1 MRSKVTVV
9 GAGATGGSTARRLA
23 ERGYADVVL
32 VDIVEG
38 FAAGKALDLNQGL
51 TLQGNA
57 PSIVGTDGYDETAG
71 SDICVIT
78 SGFPRQPGMSR
89 DDLLLKNKEIVG
101 QVTAELVK
109 RSPDC
114 TLIILTNP
122 MDAMAQLAHSVSG
135 FPRSRVIGQ
144 GGLLDTARY
153 RTFISWELEVS
164 PEDVSGFVLGG
175 HGDTMVPVPS
185 YTSVAG
191 IPVTQLIEADR
202 LEEIIK
208 RTAGGGGEIVGLL
221 QRGSA
226 FEAPGEAVA
235 MMVDAILMDRKRLF
249 PCAVLLEGEYGIKD
263 TFVGV
268 LVKLGAAGVEEV
280 LELDLSEKELAGL
293 RHSAD
298 GVRELIDVMGI

>member
-23 ERGYADVVL
+23 ESGYVDVVL

-38 FAAGKALDLNQGL
+38 FAVGKALDLNQGL
-51 TLQGNA
+51 TLQGHT
-57 PSIVGTDGYDETAG
+57 PSIVGSDGYDETAG

-89 DDLLLKNKEIVG
+89 DDLLLKNQEIVE
-101 QVTAELVK
+101 QVTRELVK

-135 FPRSRVIGQ
+135 FPKNRVIGQ

-153 RTFISWELEVS
+153 RTFISWELDVA
-164 PEDVSGFVLGG
+164 PGDVSGFVLGG

-191 IPVTQLIEADR
+191 VPLTQLIDADR
-202 LEEIIK
+202 LEAIIK
-208 RTAGGGGEIVGLL
+208 RTAAGGGEIVGLL
-221 QRGSA
+221 GRGSA

-235 MMVDAILMDRKRLF
+235 MMADAILMDRKRLF
-249 PCAVLLEGEYGIKD
+249 PCAVLLEGQYGIET

-268 LVKLGAAGVEEV
+268 LVKLGAGGVEEI
-280 LELDLSEKELAGL
+280 LELDLQESELAGL

-298 GVRELIDVMGI
+298 SVRELIEVMGI

>member
-38 FAAGKALDLNQGL
+38 FAAGKALDLNQSL
-51 TLQGNA
+51 TLQGHA
-57 PSIVGTDGYDETAG
+57 ASIVGSDGYDETAG
-71 SDICVIT
+71 SEICVIT
-78 SGFPRQPGMSR
+78 SGFPRQLGMSR
-89 DDLLLKNKEIVG
+89 DDLLLKNKEIVE
-101 QVTAELVK
+101 QVTGELVK

-114 TLIILTNP
+114 ILIILTNP

-135 FPRSRVIGQ
+135 FPKNRVIGQ

-153 RTFISWELEVS
+153 RTFISWELDVS

-185 YTSVAG
+185 YTSIAG
-191 IPVTQLIEADR
+191 VPVTQLIETGR
-202 LEEIIK
+202 LDEIIE
-208 RTAGGGGEIVGLL
+208 RTAAGGGEIVGLL
-221 QRGSA
+221 GRGSA

-235 MMVDAILMDRKRLF
+235 MMADAMLMDRKRLF
-249 PCAVLLEGEYGIKD
+249 PCAVLLEGEYGIEN

-268 LVKLGAAGVEEV
+268 LVKLGAGGVEEI
-280 LELDLSEKELAGL
+280 LELDLQESELAGL
-293 RHSAD
+293 RRSAD
-298 GVRELIDVMGI
+298 SVRELIEVMGI

>member
-1 MRSKVTVV
+1 MRSKVSVV

-23 ERGYADVVL
+23 ESGYVDVVL
-32 VDIVEG
+32 VDIVVG

-51 TLQGNA
+51 TLQGHA
-57 PSIVGTDGYDETAG
+57 PSIVGSDGYDETTG

-89 DDLLLKNKEIVG
+89 DDLLLKNQKIVE

-135 FPRSRVIGQ
+135 FPKNRVIGQ

-153 RTFISWELEVS
+153 RTFISWELDVS

-191 IPVTQLIEADR
+191 IPLTQLIDADR
-202 LEEIIK
+202 LEAIIK

-221 QRGSA
+221 GRGSA

-235 MMVDAILMDRKRLF
+235 MMADAILMDRKRLF
-249 PCAVLLEGEYGIKD
+249 PCAVLLEGEYGIEN

-268 LVKLGAAGVEEV
+268 LVKLGAGGVEEI
-280 LELDLSEKELAGL
+280 LELDLQESELAGL
-293 RHSAD
+293 RRSAD
-298 GVRELIDVMGI
+298 SVRELIEVMGI